1 MSASSNE
8 LFICHQLGSFV
19 SFPDS
24 NTFYPTKS
32 NIFRS
37 VANLS

>member
-1 MSASSNE
+1 MSASSTE
-8 LFICHQLGSFV
+8 LFICRRLGSFV
-19 SFPDS
+19 SFSDR

-32 NIFRS
+32 NVFRS